1 MRNRKDFGMLRIAI
15 FFALFLFFSNCFPQI
30 RNHKHQFEKY
40 DSDSP
45 KSILS
50 KVEEG
55 FNNGD
60 VEKFAKYFCSQTYAS
75 LSNGVSGYYSPNQ
88 FFYIIQNYFNIYKP
102 IGFRFIVVNDSTE
115 NPYASGLYKYESG
128 GIRGNSQV
136 FISLKII
143 GNDWKISQIT
153 IN

>member
-1 MRNRKDFGMLRIAI
+1 MSRITI
-15 FFALFLFFSNCFPQI
+15 IIVFLACLSNSFSQVKE
-30 RNHKHQFEKY
+30 HKRHFERY
-40 DSDSP
+40 DNDSP
-45 KSILS
+45 KSILL

-60 VEKFAKYFCSQTYAS
+60 VEKFARYFSSQTYAS
-75 LSNGVSGYYSPNQ
+75 LSNGISGYYSPNQ
-88 FFYIIQNYFNIYKP
+88 FFYIIQNYFSIYKP

-115 NPYASGLYKYESG
+115 NPYASGIYKYESR

>member
-1 MRNRKDFGMLRIAI
+1 MSRIAI
-15 FFALFLFFSNCFPQI
+15 IIVFLACLSNSFSQVNE
-30 RNHKHQFEKY
+30 HKHHFERY
-40 DSDSP
+40 DNDSP

-60 VEKFAKYFCSQTYAS
+60 VEKFAKYFSSQTYAS
-75 LSNGVSGYYSPNQ
+75 LSNGISGYYSPNQ
-88 FFYIIQNYFNIYKP
+88 FFYIIQNYFSIYKP

-115 NPYASGLYKYESG
+115 NPYASGLYKYESR

>member
-1 MRNRKDFGMLRIAI
+1 MFRII
-15 FFALFLFFSNCFPQI
+15 IVLIVFAGYSNFFPQVK
-30 RNHKHQFEKY
+30 NHKNNFEKIEI
-40 DSDSP
+40 DSP
-45 KSILS
+45 KNIFQ

-60 VEKFAKYFCSQTYAS
+60 VEKFAKYFYSQTYAS
-75 LSNGVSGYYSPNQ
+75 LSNGVTGYYSPNQ

-102 IGFRFIVVNDSTE
+102 IGFRFIVLNDSTE
-115 NPYASGLYKYESG
+115 NPYASGFYKYEAK
-128 GIRGNSQV
+128 GIRGNAQV

>member
-1 MRNRKDFGMLRIAI
+1 MFKLKII
-15 FFALFLFFSNCFPQI
+15 LVVLICFSNCFSQD
-30 RNHKHQFEKY
+30 REHKRKFEKY
-40 DSDSP
+40 DNDSP
-45 KSILS
+45 NYILR

-60 VEKFAKYFCSQTYAS
+60 VEKFAKYFSSQTYAS
-75 LSNGVSGYYSPNQ
+75 LSNGISGYYSPNQ

>member
-1 MRNRKDFGMLRIAI
+1 MFKITII
-15 FFALFLFFSNCFPQI
+15 FVVLLCSSNCFSQVKDHN
-30 RNHKHQFEKY
+30 RSFERY
-40 DSDSP
+40 DNDSP
-45 KSILS
+45 KIILR

-60 VEKFAKYFCSQTYAS
+60 VEKFAKYFSSQTYAS
-75 LSNGVSGYYSPNQ
+75 LSNGISGYYSPNQ

-102 IGFRFIVVNDSTE
+102 IGFRFIVVNDSSE
-115 NPYASGLYKYESG
+115 NPYASGLYKYDSG

>member
-1 MRNRKDFGMLRIAI
+1 MLKITII
-15 FFALFLFFSNCFPQI
+15 FVVLLCSSNCFSQGKD
-30 RNHKHQFEKY
+30 HKRPFERY
-40 DSDSP
+40 DNDSP
-45 KSILS
+45 KSILR

-55 FNNGD
+55 FNTGD
-60 VEKFAKYFCSQTYAS
+60 VEKFAKYFSSQTYAS
-75 LSNGVSGYYSPNQ
+75 LSNGISGYYSPNQ

-102 IGFRFIVVNDSTE
+102 IGFRFIVVNDSSE
-115 NPYASGLYKYESG
+115 NPYASGLYKFNSG

>member
-1 MRNRKDFGMLRIAI
+1 MPKIIIALLILASCSNI
-15 FFALFLFFSNCFPQI
+15 FSQAK
-30 RNHKHQFEKY
+30 NHKYKFDRIE
-40 DSDSP
+40 SDSP
-45 KSILS
+45 KKILQ

-60 VEKFAKYFCSQTYAS
+60 VEKFAKYFSSQTYAS
-75 LSNGVSGYYSPNQ
+75 MANGISGYYSPNQ

-102 IGFRFIVVNDSTE
+102 IGFRFLVLNDSSD
-115 NPYASGLYKYESG
+115 NPYASGFYKYESK
-128 GIRGNSQV
+128 GIRGNAQV

>member
-1 MRNRKDFGMLRIAI
+1 MFRIILVLIIIAGY
-15 FFALFLFFSNCFPQI
+15 SNVLPQTK
-30 RNHKHQFEKY
+30 NHQYKFEKIEN
-40 DSDSP
+40 DSP
-45 KSILS
+45 QKILQ

-75 LSNGVSGYYSPNQ
+75 LSNGISGYYSPNQ
-88 FFYIIQNYFNIYKP
+88 FFYIIQNYFSIYKP
-102 IGFRFIVVNDSTE
+102 IGFRFIVLNDSTE
-115 NPYASGLYKYESG
+115 NPYASGFYKYESKG
-128 GIRGNSQV
+128 VRGNAQV